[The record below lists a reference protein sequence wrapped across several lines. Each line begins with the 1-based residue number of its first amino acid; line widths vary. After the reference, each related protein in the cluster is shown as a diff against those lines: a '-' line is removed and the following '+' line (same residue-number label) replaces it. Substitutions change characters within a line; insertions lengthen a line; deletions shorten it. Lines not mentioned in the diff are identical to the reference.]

1 MVCRSCFRLMR
12 GITINRRH
20 FRPRSIRGTVVGRI
34 QRALVSLVAA
44 VPAGFLAFL
53 LVNTFLNSADKLN
66 TTFQVVCGIVLACV
80 AVVILMPFALLIFG
94 GPKTKSEDDDSPKG
108 KAVEED
114 VETIDD
120 DDAVEADED
129 VEEVEADEA
138 LGFDDS
144 DGDIMA
150 DSDDEIA
157 TGSGSSL
164 DEIETI
170 DFEDDE
176 AEEEEEP
183 APKKRKK

>member
-1 MVCRSCFRLMR
+1 M
-12 GITINRRH
+12 
-20 FRPRSIRGTVVGRI
+20 GRI

-44 VPAGFLAFL
+44 IPAGFLAFL

-80 AVVILMPFALLIFG
+80 VVVILMPFALLIFG
-94 GPKTKSEDDDSPKG
+94 GPKSKSDDDETSKG
-108 KAVEED
+108 KTADED

-120 DDAVEADED
+120 DDAAEVDED
-129 VEEVEADEA
+129 VESDET
-138 LGFDDS
+138 LGFDDSDNAFDDS

-170 DFEDDE
+170 DFED
-176 AEEEEEP
+176 EEIEEEP

>member
-1 MVCRSCFRLMR
+1 MR
-12 GITINRRH
+12 GITINRGH
-20 FRPRSIRGTVVGRI
+20 FRPRRIRGTVVGRI

-66 TTFQVVCGIVLACV
+66 TTFQVVCGVVLACV
-80 AVVILMPFALLIFG
+80 VVVILMPFALLIFG
-94 GPKTKSEDDDSPKG
+94 GPKSKSDDDETPKG
-108 KAVEED
+108 KSADED

-120 DDAVEADED
+120 DDAAEADED
-129 VEEVEADEA
+129 VESDET

-144 DGDIMA
+144 DDGDIMA

-164 DEIETI
+164 DEIETL
-170 DFEDDE
+170 DFEDDDV
-176 AEEEEEP
+176 EEEEEP

>member
-1 MVCRSCFRLMR
+1 MR

-20 FRPRSIRGTVVGRI
+20 FPPRSIRGTVVGRI

-80 AVVILMPFALLIFG
+80 VVVILMPFALLIFG
-94 GPKTKSEDDDSPKG
+94 GPKKSADDDSPKG
-108 KAVEED
+108 KSSED
-114 VETIDD
+114 AEVIDD
-120 DDAVEADED
+120 DVAEVDED
-129 VEEVEADEA
+129 DGVESDET

-144 DGDIMA
+144 DADVMA
-150 DSDDEIA
+150 DSDDEIS

-164 DEIETI
+164 DEIEAL
-170 DFEDDE
+170 DFEDD
-176 AEEEEEP
+176 AEDFEEEEP